1 MRWRR
6 VALAAL
12 AHRLAHMTPRARLVD
27 GEKAAHL
34 GRDREMVEAA
44 LRAMLPFLR
53 LMLAANHLV

>member
-1 MRWRR
+1 
-6 VALAAL
+6 
-12 AHRLAHMTPRARLVD
+12 MTPRARLVD